1 MDEVFLFVRDL
12 IALCKVFG
20 GFVVFFGKF
29 AGENSRNASLL
40 PEVPDSVYR
49 RERENKQKLSE
60 PKVRS
65 VQHGL
70 ERAKMIEN
78 RHINS
83 ILIIFIHCL
92 TEIFFCH
99 FQIQDCPKIGK

>member
-1 MDEVFLFVRDL
+1 MDEVVLFVRDL
-12 IALCKVFG
+12 IALCKIFG
-20 GFVVFFGKF
+20 GFVDFFGKF

-40 PEVPDSVYR
+40 PEVPDLVYR

-65 VQHGL
+65 VQQGL
-70 ERAKMIEN
+70 ERAKMIVN
-78 RHINS
+78 WHNIYPLLNGN
-83 ILIIFIHCL
+83 
-92 TEIFFCH
+92 FFCH

>member
-20 GFVVFFGKF
+20 GFVDFFGKF

-78 RHINS
+78 RHNIYPLLNGNFFLPFSNS
-83 ILIIFIHCL
+83 RL
-92 TEIFFCH
+92 
-99 FQIQDCPKIGK
+99 P